1 MTGSVSSLKPVFA
14 LKLGP
19 AQGTGSELFSM
30 DRRVQTLN
38 DYMQLT
44 HQSAY
49 GALSTK

>member
-1 MTGSVSSLKPVFA
+1 MTGSVSSLKPVFV

-19 AQGTGSELFSM
+19 ALGTGSELFSM
-30 DRRVQTLN
+30 DRRVQTRN
-38 DYMQLT
+38 DYTQLT